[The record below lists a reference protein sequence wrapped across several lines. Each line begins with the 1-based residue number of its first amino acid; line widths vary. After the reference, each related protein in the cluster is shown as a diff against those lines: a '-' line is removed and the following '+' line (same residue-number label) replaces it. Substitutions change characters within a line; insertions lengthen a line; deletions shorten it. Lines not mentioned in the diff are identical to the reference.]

1 MYWVLRY
8 ASLTLSWVSR
18 RSLLEPFSKIWTMDR
33 APLCRALAMWSGI
46 WSLGCPDK
54 KEEGFF
60 FINSTIGRHYF
71 TTRALSRSFSDHCFT
86 LNNGSFLPNFEL
98 KQKTMTFTVT
108 WIIFTT
114 IDLCTKYINSIRYI
128 YKFLKILEKYTK

>member
-1 MYWVLRY
+1 M
-8 ASLTLSWVSR
+8 SLSAKSEQWTEHHSAG
-18 RSLLEPFSKIWTMDR
+18 RSPCGAEFGPS
-33 APLCRALAMWSGI
+33 AVQA
-46 WSLGCPDK
+46 K
-54 KEEGFF
+54 KKGFF

-108 WIIFTT
+108 
-114 IDLCTKYINSIRYI
+114 
-128 YKFLKILEKYTK
+128 